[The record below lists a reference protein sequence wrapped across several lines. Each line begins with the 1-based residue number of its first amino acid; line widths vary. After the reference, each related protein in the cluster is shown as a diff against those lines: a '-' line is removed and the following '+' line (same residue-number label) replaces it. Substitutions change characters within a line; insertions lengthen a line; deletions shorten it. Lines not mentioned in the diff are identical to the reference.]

1 MVARTIKMPDIGE
14 GIAEVELVAWYVKP
28 GDTVAEDQVLADVM
42 TDKATV
48 EVPSP
53 VGGQVTWIGGAA
65 GTVFA
70 VGAEI
75 VKIETGETAAPAKAS
90 APPPAPAPAAAAAAE
105 NAAAPA
111 VRAAAPAPA
120 VAPAPRPAMP
130 SEAVRAAPPVPTPMA
145 PSAAGAGD
153 RPIASPSVRRRA
165 WELGIELAQVR
176 ASGTAGRVMH
186 ADLDA
191 YARTHPSAAAGA
203 TPPTSAL
210 PMHNAAV
217 AAVPSGTPR
226 DGVESIPVIG
236 LRRKIAL
243 KMQEAKRR
251 IPHFSYVEECDVTEL
266 EALRNTLNEQ
276 HAPTRGKLTLLPFL
290 MRAIAVA
297 VVERPEVNALFDD
310 EKGVLARHAAVH
322 IGIATQTDAG
332 LMVPVVRHA
341 EALDLWQAAAEV
353 ARLAAAA
360 RAGSITRGE
369 LSGSTITITSLGA
382 IGGLVT
388 TPIINAP
395 EVAIVGVNRIV
406 VRPMLRGGAVVPRQ
420 LMNLSS
426 SFDHRVVD
434 GHVAAQFVQALRRLL
449 ETPALLFVG

>member
-1 MVARTIKMPDIGE
+1 MAERTIKMPDIGE
-14 GIAEVELVAWYVKP
+14 GIAEVELVAWHVKP

-53 VGGQVTWIGGAA
+53 VAGRVTWIGGAV

-75 VKIETGETAAPAKAS
+75 VKIETGADAVAAVKAGPPPAPVVPAPA
-90 APPPAPAPAAAAAAE
+90 PTPAPAPAAKT
-105 NAAAPA
+105 
-111 VRAAAPAPA
+111 AAPAPPVAASTPAAA
-120 VAPAPRPAMP
+120 VAT
-130 SEAVRAAPPVPTPMA
+130 PPVTA
-145 PSAAGAGD
+145 TASE

-165 WELGIELAQVR
+165 WELGVDLAQVR

-191 YARTHPSAAAGA
+191 YAKAHPAAARGA
-203 TPPTSAL
+203 APPPLA
-210 PMHNAAV
+210 PPHAPAV
-217 AAVPSGTPR
+217 APAPSGTPR
-226 DGVESIPVIG
+226 DGVESIPIIG

-266 EALRNTLNEQ
+266 EALRAALNAR
-276 HAPTRGKLTLLPFL
+276 HAQARGRLTLLPFL
-290 MRAIAVA
+290 MRAIAAA
-297 VVERPEVNALFDD
+297 VVEHPDVNALFDD

-360 RAGSITRGE
+360 RAGSVTRGE
-369 LSGSTITITSLGA
+369 LSGSTITITSLGP
-382 IGGLVT
+382 IGGIVT

-406 VRPMLRGGAVVPRQ
+406 ERPTIRGGLVVPRQ

-449 ETPALLFVG
+449 ETPALLFVA

>member
-1 MVARTIKMPDIGE
+1 MSERTIKMPDIGE
-14 GIAEVELVAWYVKP
+14 GIAEVELVAWHVKP
-28 GDTVAEDQVLADVM
+28 GDTVAEDQPLADVM
-42 TDKATV
+42 TDKASV
-48 EVPSP
+48 EIPSP
-53 VGGQVTWIGGAA
+53 VTGTVTWVGGAV

-75 VKIETGETAAPAKAS
+75 VKIEVAGSAASARGAPAAAKTAGAS
-90 APPPAPAPAAAAAAE
+90 AATTSVAKAQAAVAAPAPAAAVAA
-105 NAAAPA
+105 AAAPA
-111 VRAAAPAPA
+111 TRAAVAAAAPRAA
-120 VAPAPRPAMP
+120 VA
-130 SEAVRAAPPVPTPMA
+130 A
-145 PSAAGAGD
+145 PSLAAKPPAE

-165 WELGIELAQVR
+165 WELGVDLARVR

-191 YARTHPSAAAGA
+191 YAKANPGVARDAAAQPSAAIA
-203 TPPTSAL
+203 PTL
-210 PMHNAAV
+210 PMT
-217 AAVPSGTPR
+217 PSGTPR
-226 DGVESIPVIG
+226 EGVESIAVIG

-243 KMQEAKRR
+243 RMQDAKRR

-266 EALRNTLNEQ
+266 EALRAALNA
-276 HAPTRGKLTLLPFL
+276 HHGAARGKLTLLPFL
-290 MRAIAVA
+290 MRAIAAAVA
-297 VVERPEVNALFDD
+297 EHPAVNALFDD
-310 EKGVLARHAAVH
+310 EKGVLARHAPVH
-322 IGIATQTDAG
+322 VGIATQTGSG

-341 EALDLWQAAAEV
+341 EALSLWQAAAEV

-382 IGGLVT
+382 IGGIVT

-406 VRPMLRGGAVVPRQ
+406 ERPVVRGGQVVVRQ
-420 LMNLSS
+420 TMNLSS

-434 GHVAAQFVQALRRLL
+434 GHVAALFVQALKRLL
-449 ETPALLFVG
+449 ETPALLFVD